1 MTPEELTAVVQQL
14 REGALSIRRFRNRL
28 DREVP
33 TIPVSVTNNLRDAAQ
48 GLDDTAADLLNAFGS
63 DMPKEV
69 L

>member
-14 REGALSIRRFRNRL
+14 REGALSIRRLRNRL

-48 GLDDTAADLLNAFGS
+48 GLDDTAADLLNAFGA
-63 DMPKEV
+63 DLPKDA

>member
-1 MTPEELTAVVQQL
+1 VTPEELTAVVQQL
-14 REGALSIRRFRNRL
+14 REGALSIRRLRNRL

-33 TIPVSVTNNLRDAAQ
+33 TVPVSVTNNLRDAAQ

>member
-14 REGALSIRRFRNRL
+14 HEGALSIRRLRNRL

>member
-14 REGALSIRRFRNRL
+14 HEGALSIRRLRNRL

-48 GLDDTAADLLNAFGS
+48 GLDDTAADLLNAFGA
-63 DMPKEV
+63 DLPKGMP
-69 L
+69 

>member
-14 REGALSIRRFRNRL
+14 HEGALSIRRFSNRL

-33 TIPVSVTNNLRDAAQ
+33 TVPVSVTNNLHEAAQ
-48 GLDDTAADLLNAFGS
+48 CLEDTAADLRNAFG
-63 DMPKEV
+63 V

>member
-14 REGALSIRRFRNRL
+14 HEGALSIRRLRNRL

-48 GLDDTAADLLNAFGS
+48 ALDDTAADLLNAFGS